1 MNFTEFFI
9 SYCKKKFSSSMYLSS
24 VSVRSGTDARDDGV
38 GGDESK
44 DEQQERLL
52 NELSAVRDE
61 VDRLR
66 RQNDL
71 LTKLVHTD
79 NRATRKELLAI
90 GANR

>member
-1 MNFTEFFI
+1 
-9 SYCKKKFSSSMYLSS
+9 MYLSP
-24 VSVRSGTDARDDGV
+24 VSVRSGTDTHIERLTKEV
-38 GGDESK
+38 DESK
-44 DEQQERLL
+44 DEQQERLI

-90 GANR
+90 GSNK